1 MKRDVQSRQTPL
13 NVDLIY
19 LSKRADKGNAHS
31 MENPSF
37 VAGAA
42 GGCGSVWLEPDDCI
56 ALRFDDFVSRPI
68 ASTVSAGGCHG
79 RRFIAPV
86 PSDFV
91 GCIACPRNNRACK
104 RSMGSPSA
112 WQDRH
117 KIMPKWPTRPPFNP
131 VPRTFSLRRQACVL
145 PAKSCTLH
153 RYRDQAETASSLLQ
167 NKSFL
172 GSVQ

>member
-1 MKRDVQSRQTPL
+1 MKRDVQIRQAPL
-13 NVDLIY
+13 DVDLIY
-19 LSKRADKGNAHS
+19 FSKRADSGNAHS

-42 GGCGSVWLEPDDCI
+42 GGCGSVSLEPDDCA
-56 ALRFDDFVSRPI
+56 ALRFDDLVSRPI

-86 PSDFV
+86 PSDFI

-104 RSMGSPSA
+104 RSMGSLWA
-112 WQDRH
+112 WQGRH
-117 KIMPKWPTRPPFNP
+117 KIMPKWLTRPLFNP
-131 VPRTFSLRRQACVL
+131 VPRTFHLRRQACVL

-153 RYRDQAETASSLLQ
+153 RYRDQAETASSLLR
-167 NKSFL
+167 NKSLL

>member
-1 MKRDVQSRQTPL
+1 MNRDVQSRQAPL
-13 NVDLIY
+13 HVDLIY
-19 LSKRADKGNAHS
+19 SQRADSGNAHS

-42 GGCGSVWLEPDDCI
+42 GGCGSVWLEPNDCA
-56 ALRFDDFVSRPI
+56 ALRCEDFVSRPTG
-68 ASTVSAGGCHG
+68 STVSAGGCHG
-79 RRFIAPV
+79 RRFAMPV

-91 GCIACPRNNRACK
+91 GCIACPRNSRACK
-104 RSMGSPSA
+104 RSMGSPYA
-112 WQDRH
+112 WQDHH
-117 KIMPKWPTRPPFNP
+117 KIMPKCRPRPT
-131 VPRTFSLRRQACVL
+131 RRQACVL

-153 RYRDQAETASSLLQ
+153 RYRDQAETASSLLR

>member
-1 MKRDVQSRQTPL
+1 
-13 NVDLIY
+13 
-19 LSKRADKGNAHS
+19 

-56 ALRFDDFVSRPI
+56 ALQFDDFVWRPI
-68 ASTVSAGGCHG
+68 ASRVSAGGRHA
-79 RRFIAPV
+79 RRFAMPV

-104 RSMGSPSA
+104 RSMGSPYA

-117 KIMPKWPTRPPFNP
+117 KIMPKCRLRRLIDAMLSALR
-131 VPRTFSLRRQACVL
+131 RTRRQACAL

-153 RYRDQAETASSLLQ
+153 RYRDQAETASSLFRRI
-167 NKSFL
+167 KFFL
-172 GSVQ
+172 GSV

>member
-1 MKRDVQSRQTPL
+1 MATCKTVRL
-13 NVDLIY
+13 HCNVELIY
-19 LSKRADKGNAHS
+19 LSKRADSGNAHS
-31 MENPSF
+31 RENPSF

-42 GGCGSVWLEPDDCI
+42 GGCGSAWLEPDDCA
-56 ALRFDDFVSRPI
+56 ALRCEDFVSRPI
-68 ASTVSAGGCHG
+68 ASTVSAGGCHA
-79 RRFIAPV
+79 RRFAMPV

-117 KIMPKWPTRPPFNP
+117 KIMPKWLTRPLLNP
-131 VPRTFSLRRQACVL
+131 VPRTFHLRRQACVL

-153 RYRDQAETASSLLQ
+153 RYRDQAET
-167 NKSFL
+167 
-172 GSVQ
+172 